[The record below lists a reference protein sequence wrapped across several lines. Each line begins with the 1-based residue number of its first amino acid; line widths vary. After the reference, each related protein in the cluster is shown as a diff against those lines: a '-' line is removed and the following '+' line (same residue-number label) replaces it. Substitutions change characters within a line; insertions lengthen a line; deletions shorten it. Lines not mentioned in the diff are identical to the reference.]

1 VDNIREFGTLKAVGA
16 RNLDLAMLLMVQSV
30 LYGSIGSTIGLALV
44 SQLAGGI
51 RSAKLTLVMPPVLTF
66 GTFFFMILMCCLASG
81 LALLRLRKVEPAMV
95 FR

>member
-1 VDNIREFGTLKAVGA
+1 
-16 RNLDLAMLLMVQSV
+16 VQSV

-44 SQLAGGI
+44 SQMALGI
-51 RSAKLTLVMPPVLTF
+51 RSAKLTLVMPPQLTF
-66 GTFFFMILMCCLASG
+66 GTFFFMILMCSLASG